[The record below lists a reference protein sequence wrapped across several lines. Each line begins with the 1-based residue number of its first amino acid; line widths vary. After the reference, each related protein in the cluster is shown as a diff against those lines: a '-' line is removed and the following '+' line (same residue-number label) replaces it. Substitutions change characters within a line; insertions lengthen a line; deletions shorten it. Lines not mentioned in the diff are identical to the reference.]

1 MSVFLKAAKE
11 VLKMKKEHL
20 HYKEI
25 TRIAIEKGLIATIGL
40 TPEATM
46 NTIILNDIK
55 KKGLASDFVKIGN
68 GLYGLK
74 ENRVD
79 SKHF

>member
-11 VLKMKKEHL
+11 ILIMKKEHL

-25 TRIAIEKGLIATIGL
+25 TRFAIEKGLISTTGL

-46 NTIILNDIK
+46 NTVISNDTK
-55 KKGLASDFVKIGN
+55 KKGLASDFVKIGMGVYALN
-68 GLYGLK
+68 
-74 ENRVD
+74 ENKID
-79 SKHF
+79 SNYF